1 MLELRHFRYF
11 IAVAEE
17 LHFGRAAERLFMTQ
31 PPLSM
36 QIRQLEETV
45 GVPLFVRGSR
55 PIELTA
61 AGEVLLEHARDVLA
75 QADSALNKTRLTARG
90 EAGHLSIAVTSAS
103 VLSLLPRLI
112 AAFKKRYPAVQ
123 IDVSEMVSRD
133 QLTALAQ
140 SDINLGL
147 IRPPVDRPKIDTLII
162 QVEPIVVAIPRQ
174 HRLADLSS
182 IPVDAMDQLPFI
194 SFDRHSASYFNRL
207 ASDLFSA
214 HAVQPDIVQSA
225 TQLHTV
231 MALVSSGLGVALVPE
246 AAARIQLE
254 DVVLRPLNM
263 ETPLLAELCLAWNIQ
278 DRNPAVRSFLD
289 LVQKEWSIGVSR
301 AWLTS

>member
-17 LHFGRAAERLFMTQ
+17 LHFGRAAERLCMTQ

-36 QIRQLEETV
+36 QIRQLEENV

-61 AGEVLLEHARDVLA
+61 AGEVLLEHARTVLS
-75 QADSALNKTRLTARG
+75 QADSALNKARLTAHG
-90 EAGHLSIAVTSAS
+90 EAGRLSIAVTSAS

-112 AAFKKRYPAVQ
+112 SAFKQRYPAVE

-133 QLTALAQ
+133 QLSAIAR
-140 SDINLGL
+140 SDINFGL
-147 IRPPVDRPKIDTLII
+147 IRPPVNHPTIATLII
-162 QVEPIVVAIPRQ
+162 QVEPVVVAIPRR
-174 HRLADLSS
+174 HRLADLAK
-182 IPVDAMDQLPFI
+182 IPVSAMDKAPFI
-194 SFDRHSASYFNRL
+194 NFNRKTASYFNLL
-207 ASDLFSA
+207 ANDLLSA
-214 HAVQPDIVQSA
+214 HKARPEIVQSA

-231 MALVSSGLGVALVPE
+231 MALVSAGLGLALVPE

-254 DVVLRPLNM
+254 DVVLRPLDM
-263 ETPLLAELCLAWNIQ
+263 DSPPMAELCLAWNSQ
-278 DRNPAVRSFLD
+278 DRNPAVRSFLE
-289 LVQKEWSIGVSR
+289 LVQEEWSI
-301 AWLTS
+301 TSNLAK

>member
-17 LHFGRAAERLFMTQ
+17 LHFGRAAERLCMTQ

-36 QIRQLEETV
+36 QIRQLEENV

-61 AGEVLLEHARDVLA
+61 AGEVLLEHARTVLT
-75 QADSALNKTRLTARG
+75 QADSALHKARLTAHG
-90 EAGHLSIAVTSAS
+90 EAGRLSIAVTSAS

-112 AAFKKRYPAVQ
+112 SAFKQRYPAVE

-133 QLTALAQ
+133 QLSAIAR
-140 SDINLGL
+140 SDINFGL
-147 IRPPVDRPKIDTLII
+147 IRPPVNHPTIATLII
-162 QVEPIVVAIPRQ
+162 QVEPVVVAVPRR
-174 HRLADLSS
+174 HRLADLAK
-182 IPVDAMDQLPFI
+182 IPVSAMDKAPFI
-194 SFDRHSASYFNRL
+194 NFNRKTASYFNLL
-207 ASDLFSA
+207 ANDLLSA
-214 HAVQPDIVQSA
+214 HKARPEIVQSA

-231 MALVSSGLGVALVPE
+231 MALVSAGLGLALVPE

-254 DVVLRPLNM
+254 DVVLRPLDM
-263 ETPLLAELCLAWNIQ
+263 DSPPMAELCLAWNSQ
-278 DRNPAVRSFLD
+278 DRNPAVRSFLE
-289 LVQKEWSIGVSR
+289 LVQEEWSI
-301 AWLTS
+301 TK

>member
-17 LHFGRAAERLFMTQ
+17 LHFGRAAERLCMTQ

-36 QIRQLEETV
+36 QIRQLEENV

-61 AGEVLLEHARDVLA
+61 AGEVLLEHARTVLS
-75 QADSALNKTRLTARG
+75 QADSALNKARLTAHG
-90 EAGHLSIAVTSAS
+90 EAGRLSIAVTSAS

-112 AAFKKRYPAVQ
+112 SAFKQRYPAVE

-133 QLTALAQ
+133 QLSAIAR
-140 SDINLGL
+140 SDINFGL
-147 IRPPVDRPKIDTLII
+147 IRPPVNHPTIATLII
-162 QVEPIVVAIPRQ
+162 QVEPVVVAIPRR
-174 HRLADLSS
+174 HRLADLAK
-182 IPVDAMDQLPFI
+182 IPVSAMDKAPFI
-194 SFDRHSASYFNRL
+194 NFNRKTASYFNLL
-207 ASDLFSA
+207 ANDLLSA
-214 HAVQPDIVQSA
+214 HKARPEIVQSA

-231 MALVSSGLGVALVPE
+231 MALVSAGLGLALVPE

-254 DVVLRPLNM
+254 DVVLRPLDM
-263 ETPLLAELCLAWNIQ
+263 DSPPMAELCLAWNSQ
-278 DRNPAVRSFLD
+278 DSNPAVRSFLE
-289 LVQKEWSIGVSR
+289 LVQEEWSI
-301 AWLTS
+301 TSNLAK